1 MGNRSSMIR
10 NSVGMISGRAASMA
24 LGFLFW
30 LLAARLFPPAKVGLT
45 AGVVSAMMLCT
56 QLALLGIGSAFI
68 AYFPRHQRKPAALL
82 DTAVSIVVVASLAA
96 GAIFLLTASFSFHEL
111 RVVGGSALYVVMFLA
126 MCVLGTL
133 NILLDQVSIAIGRGG
148 QVLSRN
154 VVFGG
159 VAVVLLLLLHAI
171 VDDASSLTL
180 FSLWIGAGV
189 AACAVGA
196 AQLWRALEGYRYR
209 PRLDIGLRRP
219 LVRVGLPNHALTLT
233 ERAPGLILPILV
245 TELLSPTQNAFW
257 YAVWMMAWVVYIIPI
272 SMGMALFAEA
282 SHRPESLAR
291 AVRSGVGS
299 SLLFGVVSA
308 AAIAL
313 LAGPLLGLLGS
324 RYSAAGATPLR
335 ILLIA
340 FVPLTLVQVYFA
352 TCRATGKL
360 AEAIVTGTVS
370 GVVAVAAAAA
380 VARSGGLSG
389 MAWTW
394 VATQW
399 VTGLWALVRLR
410 SLSRLRARVESG
422 TTPAVEAGAFAVSAG

>member
-1 MGNRSSMIR
+1 MGTRSSMVR

-30 LLAARLFPPAKVGLT
+30 LFAARLFPPDKVGLT

-68 AYFPRHQRKPAALL
+68 AYFPRHQQRPAALL
-82 DTAVSIVVVASLAA
+82 DTAVSIVVVSSLAA
-96 GAIFLLTASFSFHEL
+96 GVLFLVTASFSFHEL
-111 RVVGGSALYVVMFLA
+111 RVVGRSALYVAMFLA

-159 VAVVLLLLLHAI
+159 VAVALLLPLHAI
-171 VDDASSLTL
+171 VPDASSLTL

-189 AACAVGA
+189 GACALGG

-209 PRLDIGLRRP
+209 PRLTPGLRRP

-308 AAIAL
+308 AALAL
-313 LAGPLLGLLGS
+313 LAHPLLDLLGS
-324 RYSAAGATPLR
+324 RYAAAGATPLR

-352 TCRATGKL
+352 SCRATGRL

-370 GVVAVAAAAA
+370 GVVAVAAAAL
-380 VARSGGLSG
+380 VARSGGLAG

-394 VATQW
+394 VVTQW

-410 SLSRLRARVESG
+410 SLSRLRADVASE
-422 TTPAVEAGAFAVSAG
+422 TTTAVDAGALAVSAG

>member
-1 MGNRSSMIR
+1 MGNRGSMVR
-10 NSVGMISGRAASMA
+10 NSLGMISGRAASMA

-30 LLAARLFPPAKVGLT
+30 LLAARLFPPDKVGLT

-68 AYFPRHQRKPAALL
+68 AYFPRHQRQPSALL
-82 DTAVSIVVVASLAA
+82 DTAVSIVVVSSLAA
-96 GAIFLLTASFSFHEL
+96 GALFLLLASFSFDEL
-111 RVVGGSALYVVMFLA
+111 RVVGGSGLYVVLFLA
-126 MCVLGTL
+126 MCVFGTL

-159 VAVVLLLLLHAI
+159 LAVALLLLLHQV
-171 VDDASSLTL
+171 VDDASSLAL

-189 AACAVGA
+189 GACALGA

-209 PRLDIGLRRP
+209 PRLDRGLRGP

-233 ERAPGLILPILV
+233 ERVPGLILPILV

-308 AAIAL
+308 ATIAL

-324 RYSAAGATPLR
+324 RYAAAGATPLR

-340 FVPLTLVQVYFA
+340 FVPLTLVQVYYA
-352 TCRATGKL
+352 SCRATGKL
-360 AEAIVTGTVS
+360 SEAIVTGTVS
-370 GVVAVAAAAA
+370 GVVALGAAALA
-380 VARSGGLSG
+380 ARSFGLAG

-394 VATQW
+394 VATQYL
-399 VTGLWALVRLR
+399 TGLWALVRLR
-410 SLSRLRARVESG
+410 SLSRLRARGAPE
-422 TTPAVEAGAFAVSAG
+422 TTFAVDTGALAVPAG

>member
-1 MGNRSSMIR
+1 MGRGSMVR
-10 NSVGMISGRAASMA
+10 NSLGMISGRAASMA

-30 LLAARLFPPAKVGLT
+30 LLAARLFPAEKDGLT

-68 AYFPRHQRKPAALL
+68 AYFPRHQRTPAALV
-82 DTAVSIVVVASLAA
+82 DTAVSIVVVSSLVA
-96 GAIFLLTASFSFHEL
+96 GALFLVTASFSFHEL
-111 RVVGGSALYVVMFLA
+111 RVVGGSALYVVMFLS
-126 MCVLGTL
+126 MCVFGTL

-148 QVLSRN
+148 QVLTRN

-159 VAVVLLLLLHAI
+159 VTVVLLLGLHTIAH
-171 VDDASSLTL
+171 DASSLAL
-180 FSLWIGAGV
+180 FSLWIGGGV
-189 AACAVGA
+189 AACALGA
-196 AQLWRALEGYRYR
+196 AQLWRSLAGYRYR
-209 PRLDIGLRRP
+209 PRFERGLRAP
-219 LVRVGLPNHALTLT
+219 LVRVGLPNHLLTLT

-245 TELLSPTQNAFW
+245 TELLSPTQNAYW

-291 AVRSGVGS
+291 AVRSGVGT

-308 AAIAL
+308 AFIAL
-313 LAGPLLGLLGS
+313 LAGPLLALLGA
-324 RYSAAGATPLR
+324 RYAAAGATPLR

-352 TCRATGKL
+352 SCRATGKL
-360 AEAIVTGTVS
+360 TEAIVTGTVS
-370 GVVAVAAAAA
+370 GVVAVGAAA
-380 VARSGGLSG
+380 VAARSGGLAG

-394 VATQW
+394 VVTQW
-399 VTGLWALVRLR
+399 VTGLWALFRLR
-410 SLSRLRARVESG
+410 SLSRLRADVESEA
-422 TTPAVEAGAFAVSAG
+422 TTAVEPATLAVSVG

>member
-1 MGNRSSMIR
+1 
-10 NSVGMISGRAASMA
+10 
-24 LGFLFW
+24 
-30 LLAARLFPPAKVGLT
+30 
-45 AGVVSAMMLCT
+45 ML
-56 QLALLGIGSAFI
+56 
-68 AYFPRHQRKPAALL
+68 
-82 DTAVSIVVVASLAA
+82 
-96 GAIFLLTASFSFHEL
+96 
-111 RVVGGSALYVVMFLA
+111 FLA
-126 MCVLGTL
+126 MCVFGTL

-154 VVFGG
+154 IVFGG
-159 VAVVLLLLLHAI
+159 IAVVLLLLLHTI
-171 VDDASSLTL
+171 VDDASSLAL
-180 FSLWIGAGV
+180 FSLWIAAGV
-189 AACAVGA
+189 GACALGG
-196 AQLWRALEGYRYR
+196 AQLWRSLGGYRYR
-209 PRLDIGLRRP
+209 PRLERGLRRP

-324 RYSAAGATPLR
+324 RYAAAGATPLR
-335 ILLIA
+335 ILLVA

-352 TCRATGKL
+352 SCRATGKL
-360 AEAIVTGTVS
+360 TEAIVTGTVS
-370 GVVAVAAAAA
+370 GVVAVAAAALA
-380 VARSGGLSG
+380 ARSGGLAG
-389 MAWTW
+389 MAWAW
-394 VATQW
+394 VATQYL
-399 VTGLWALVRLR
+399 TGLWALVRLR
-410 SLSRLRARVESG
+410 SLSRLRARVGSE
-422 TTPAVEAGAFAVSAG
+422 TTLPAEAGALAVSTG

>member
-1 MGNRSSMIR
+1 MGRGSMVR
-10 NSVGMISGRAASMA
+10 NSLGMISGRAASMA

-30 LLAARLFPPAKVGLT
+30 LLAARLFPADKVGQT

-68 AYFPRHQRKPAALL
+68 AFFPRHQQKPAALL
-82 DTAVSIVVVASLAA
+82 DTAISIVVVASLAA
-96 GAIFLLTASFSFHEL
+96 GALFLLTASFSFDEL
-111 RVVGGSALYVVMFLA
+111 RVVGGSALYIVMFLA
-126 MCVLGTL
+126 MCVFGTL

-159 VAVVLLLLLHAI
+159 VAVVLLLLLHAT

-189 AACAVGA
+189 SACALGV
-196 AQLWRALEGYRYR
+196 AQLWRALAGYRYR
-209 PRLDIGLRRP
+209 PRLDRGLRRP

-245 TELLSPTQNAFW
+245 TELLSPTQNAYW

-308 AAIAL
+308 AALAL

-324 RYSAAGATPLR
+324 RYASAGATPLR

-352 TCRATGKL
+352 SCRATGKL
-360 AEAIVTGTVS
+360 SEAILTGTVS
-370 GVVAVAAAAA
+370 GVVAVGAAALA
-380 VARSGGLSG
+380 ARSNGLAG
-389 MAWTW
+389 MAWAW
-394 VATQW
+394 VATQY
-399 VTGLWALVRLR
+399 VTGLWAFVRLR
-410 SLSRLRARVESG
+410 SLSRLRAQAAPEP
-422 TTPAVEAGAFAVSAG
+422 TPAVDTGSLAVSAG

>member
-1 MGNRSSMIR
+1 MGRGSMLR
-10 NSVGMISGRAASMA
+10 NSVGMITGRAASMA

-30 LLAARLFPPAKVGLT
+30 LLAARLFPAEKVGLT

-68 AYFPRHQRKPAALL
+68 ACFPRHQRTPAALV
-82 DTAVSIVVVASLAA
+82 DTAVSIVVVSALVAGSL
-96 GAIFLLTASFSFHEL
+96 FLVTASFSFHEL
-111 RVVGGSALYVVMFLA
+111 RVVGGSPLYVVMFLA
-126 MCVLGTL
+126 MCVFGTL

-148 QVLSRN
+148 QVLTRN

-159 VAVVLLLLLHAI
+159 ITVVLLVALHTIAH
-171 VDDASSLTL
+171 DASSLAL
-180 FSLWIGAGV
+180 FSLWIGGGV
-189 AACAVGA
+189 AACALGA
-196 AQLWRALEGYRYR
+196 SQLWRSLDGYRYR
-209 PRLDIGLRRP
+209 PRLERGLRAP
-219 LVRVGLPNHALTLT
+219 LVRVGLPNHLLTLT

-245 TELLSPTQNAFW
+245 TELLSPTQNAYW

-291 AVRSGVGS
+291 AVRSGVGT

-308 AAIAL
+308 AFIAL
-313 LAGPLLGLLGS
+313 LAGPLLGLLGA
-324 RYSAAGATPLR
+324 RYASAGTTPLR

-352 TCRATGKL
+352 SCRATGKL
-360 AEAIVTGTVS
+360 TEAIVTGTVS
-370 GVVAVAAAAA
+370 GVVAVAAAAVA
-380 VARSGGLSG
+380 ARSGGLAG

-394 VATQW
+394 VVTQW
-399 VTGLWALVRLR
+399 VTGLWALFRLR
-410 SLSRLRARVESG
+410 SLSRLRADAEPE
-422 TTPAVEAGAFAVSAG
+422 TMPAVEAATLAVGVG

>member
-1 MGNRSSMIR
+1 MVR

-30 LLAARLFPPAKVGLT
+30 LLAARLFPADKVGLT

-68 AYFPRHQRKPAALL
+68 AYFPRHQLKPAALV
-82 DTAVSIVVVASLAA
+82 DTAVSIVVLSSLVA
-96 GAIFLLTASFSFHEL
+96 GAIFLVTASFSFHEL

-126 MCVLGTL
+126 MCVFGTL

-148 QVLSRN
+148 QVLTRN

-159 VAVVLLLLLHAI
+159 VTVVLLLALHTLAH
-171 VDDASSLTL
+171 DASSLAL
-180 FSLWIGAGV
+180 FSLWIGGGIG
-189 AACAVGA
+189 ACALGA
-196 AQLWRALEGYRYR
+196 GQLWRALEGYRYR
-209 PRLDIGLRRP
+209 PRIERELRAP
-219 LVRVGLPNHALTLT
+219 LVRVGLPNHLLTLT

-291 AVRSGVGS
+291 AVRSGVGT

-324 RYSAAGATPLR
+324 RYAAGGTTPLR
-335 ILLIA
+335 ILLVA

-352 TCRATGKL
+352 SCRATGKL
-360 AEAIVTGTVS
+360 SEAIVAGTVS
-370 GVVAVAAAAA
+370 GVVAVGAAAL
-380 VARSGGLSG
+380 VARSGGLAG

-399 VTGLWALVRLR
+399 VTGLWALFRLR
-410 SLSRLRARVESG
+410 SLSRLHGHVTSEPTSV
-422 TTPAVEAGAFAVSAG
+422 VEAGALAVSAG

>member
-1 MGNRSSMIR
+1 
-10 NSVGMISGRAASMA
+10 MISGRAASMA

-30 LLAARLFPPAKVGLT
+30 LFAARLFPPDKVGLT

-68 AYFPRHQRKPAALL
+68 AYFPRHQQRPAALL
-82 DTAVSIVVVASLAA
+82 DTAVSIVVVSSLAA
-96 GAIFLLTASFSFHEL
+96 GVLFLLTASFSFHEL
-111 RVVGGSALYVVMFLA
+111 RLVGRSALYVVMFLA

-159 VAVVLLLLLHAI
+159 VAVALLLPLHVIAPH
-171 VDDASSLTL
+171 ASSLTL

-189 AACAVGA
+189 GACALGG

-209 PRLDIGLRRP
+209 PRLTPGLRRP

-299 SLLFGVVSA
+299 SLLFGMVSA
-308 AAIAL
+308 AALGL
-313 LAGPLLGLLGS
+313 LAHPLLDLLGS
-324 RYSAAGATPLR
+324 RYAAAGATPLR

-352 TCRATGKL
+352 SCRATGRL
-360 AEAIVTGTVS
+360 SEAIVTGTVS
-370 GVVAVAAAAA
+370 GVVAVAAAAL
-380 VARSGGLSG
+380 VARSGGLAG

-394 VATQW
+394 VVTQW

-410 SLSRLRARVESG
+410 SLSRLRADVASE
-422 TTPAVEAGAFAVSAG
+422 TTTAVDAGALAVSAG